1 MYCIKCGQQL
11 PDEAQFCCNCGTKT
25 ARPTPTDEVSAK
37 ASDFVVSDDI
47 NISSGDLNSDLV
59 AKEASL
65 FGDFPSEPQSQIA
78 FVPPLPPMPKRTTP
92 EYKFSR
98 SQCNDDPDLW
108 IVRRDDDL
116 LGLHECRLEN
126 KQSDLV
132 SDWFDDIYYQK
143 GDELMEEE
151 NIEEI
156 LDTNYNILILDPQ
169 VFDYEEGFII
179 YKNENEQNDTIYIF
193 DDSDFYL
200 NQTEK

>member
-1 MYCIKCGQQL
+1 
-11 PDEAQFCCNCGTKT
+11 
-25 ARPTPTDEVSAK
+25 
-37 ASDFVVSDDI
+37 
-47 NISSGDLNSDLV
+47 
-59 AKEASL
+59 
-65 FGDFPSEPQSQIA
+65 
-78 FVPPLPPMPKRTTP
+78 MP
-92 EYKFSR
+92 
-98 SQCNDDPDLW
+98 
-108 IVRRDDDL
+108 
-116 LGLHECRLEN
+116 
-126 KQSDLV
+126 
-132 SDWFDDIYYQK
+132 DDIYYQK